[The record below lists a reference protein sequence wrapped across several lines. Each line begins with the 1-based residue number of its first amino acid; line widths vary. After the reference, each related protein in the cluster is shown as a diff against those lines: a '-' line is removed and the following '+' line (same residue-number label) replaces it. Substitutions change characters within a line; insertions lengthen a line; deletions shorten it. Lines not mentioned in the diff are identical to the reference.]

1 MIDLSRVR
9 RLNDRPADPA
19 GRYVLYWM
27 QASQREAHNDAL
39 EYAIHRANELRKPLV
54 VCFGLMDDYP
64 EANERH
70 YAFML
75 EGLADVSARLAGRGI
90 RFVCKHGHPAKVA
103 LHYAKGGAACLLVCD
118 VGYTRHQ
125 RAWRDEVAAGAGCE
139 VVAVEA
145 DAVVPVAVASDKHEF
160 AARTIRPRIHRQ
172 WERYLK
178 PLAPTRVEVPSAGGA
193 SARGASAGAVMTGGA
208 SAGGA
213 SAGAVT
219 AGGAS
224 SGRAS
229 ASGASKGGGVAGGAL
244 AAMADVRGDLDVSEG
259 VGLLSRLKV
268 NRSVPRTSHYTGGQ
282 TQAER
287 LMGAFIERTL
297 AGYGEGRN
305 EPAAGATSR
314 MSMYLQFGMVSPV
327 WLALKALEAKAPEAD
342 RDSYIEELIVRREL
356 SCNFC
361 WYNPHYDRYEG
372 LPAWARKTL
381 AEHAADKRP
390 VIYDEATLEA
400 GRTHDPYWNAAQ
412 LEMVRTGFM
421 HNYMRMYWGKKI
433 LEWTRSPEEGF
444 EITLRL
450 NNKWFLCGRGPNAFA
465 NVGWVY
471 GLHDRPWTQR
481 PIFGTIRY
489 MNAAG
494 LERKFDIDAYVKKVA
509 LLG

>member
-1 MIDLSRVR
+1 MIDLSRIR

-39 EYAIHRANELRKPLV
+39 EYAIHRANELGKPVV

-75 EGLADVSARLAGRGI
+75 EGLADVARRLEARGI
-90 RFVCKHGHPAKVA
+90 RFVCRHGHPAKVA
-103 LHYAKGGAACLLVCD
+103 VHYARAGASLVVCD

-125 RAWRDEVAAGAGCE
+125 RAWRDEVARELGGASGGHGGGGGGGGGAGGGGKDGDRRRGVGAVE

-172 WERYLK
+172 WERYLQ
-178 PLAPTRVEVPSAGGA
+178 PLAPTKVKVPSVGKS
-193 SARGASAGAVMTGGA
+193 SAE
-208 SAGGA
+208 
-213 SAGAVT
+213 
-219 AGGAS
+219 
-224 SGRAS
+224 
-229 ASGASKGGGVAGGAL
+229 L
-244 AAMADVRGDLDVSEG
+244 NDVRGDLDVSEG
-259 VGLLSRLKV
+259 AGLLSRLKV
-268 NRSVPRTSHYTGGQ
+268 NRSVPRTTHYTGGQ

-287 LMGAFIERTL
+287 LMGAFVERVL
-297 AGYGEGRN
+297 AGYDEGRN

-327 WLALKALEAKAPEAD
+327 WLALKAREANAPAAD
-342 RDSYIEELIVRREL
+342 RECYLEELIVRREL

-361 WYNPHYDRYEG
+361 QYNPNYDRYEG
-372 LPAWARKTL
+372 LPAWAKKTL

-390 VIYDEATLEA
+390 VVYDEATLEA
-400 GRTHDPYWNAAQ
+400 GKTHDPYWNAAQ
-412 LEMVRTGFM
+412 FEMVRTGYM

-509 LLG
+509 LLA